1 MRRILLLIKGLG
13 RGGAEQ
19 LVVSAVRHADHSRFQ
34 YEVAYLLPEK
44 DAFVGELRGMD
55 TPVTCLGIRSPRWI
69 TRLRTLVRDRD
80 VDLVHIHS
88 PLAASAARMALPSRI
103 PIVYTEHNMW
113 ERYHPAT
120 RWANLLTYPR
130 NGHVIAVSDH
140 VRSSVRYPPGMRFRR
155 MPPIE
160 TIYHGPELIET
171 AAATM
176 QDGVRAEFGI
186 PDDAPIVG
194 TVANFKGHK
203 GYPHLIAAAM
213 RVRAVVPNVRFMCI
227 GVGPYLE
234 ERKADAR
241 SLGLRDTVIF
251 TGFRED
257 VHRLVSAFD
266 VFALASLQEGL
277 SIALIEAMTVG
288 KPVVVTNVGGLP
300 EVVTNG
306 AQGFV
311 VPPSDPAALADG
323 IVRILRDP
331 ELRATFGSAAAVRGR
346 EFDIAAAVRRT
357 EEIYAGLLR

>member
-1 MRRILLLIKGLG
+1 MRRVLLLIKGLG

-19 LVVSAVRHADHSRFQ
+19 LVVSAVRHADRSRFR

-44 DAFVGELRGMD
+44 DAFVGELRAMD
-55 TPVTCLGIRSPRWI
+55 APVTCLGIRTPGWI
-69 TRLRTLVRDRD
+69 AGLRTLVRERD
-80 VDLVHIHS
+80 IDLVHIHS
-88 PLAASAARMALPSRI
+88 PLAASVARVALPRTT

-120 RWANLLTYPR
+120 RWANMLTYPR
-130 NGHVIAVSDH
+130 NGHAIAVSDH

-160 TIYHGPELIET
+160 TIYHGPEPIDT
-171 AAATM
+171 ATPA

-203 GYPHLIAAAM
+203 GYPHLIAAAK
-213 RVRAVVPNVRFMCI
+213 RVRAMVPNVRFMCI

-234 ERKADAR
+234 ERMADVR
-241 SLGLRDTVIF
+241 TLGLRDTVIF

-257 VHRLVSAFD
+257 VQRLVSAFD

-311 VPPSDPAALADG
+311 VPPSDPGALAEG

-331 ELRATFGSAAAVRGR
+331 DLRAKFGSAAAVRGR

-357 EEIYAGLLR
+357 EEIYAELLP